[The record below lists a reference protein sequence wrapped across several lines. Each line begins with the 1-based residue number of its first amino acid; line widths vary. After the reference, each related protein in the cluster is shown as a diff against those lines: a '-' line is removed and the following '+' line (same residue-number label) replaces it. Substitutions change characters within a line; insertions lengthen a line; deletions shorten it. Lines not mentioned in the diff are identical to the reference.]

1 MPAATSPLQER
12 KPRVASLISSDIT
25 IEGNLTG
32 DGELQIDGTVKG
44 DVKVAKLTIGDTGH
58 VEGTISAEVVE
69 VRGRII
75 GALSAKQVRLYG
87 TAYIDGDITHEQL
100 AMETGAFFQGRSLK
114 FSRVAPPPAQA
125 ALAAPTAAPE
135 PKPE

>member
-1 MPAATSPLQER
+1 
-12 KPRVASLISSDIT
+12 LISSDIT
-25 IEGNLTG
+25 IEGNLIG

-87 TAYIDGDITHEQL
+87 TGYVDGDITHEQL

-135 PKPE
+135 PISE